1 MLGIVRADRL
11 LSLLLLL
18 QHRGRRSA
26 KELADE
32 LEVSTRTVLRDI
44 EALST
49 AGVPVYAERGRHGG
63 FALLP
68 GYSTDLTGLTHDEAL
83 ALLVA
88 GSRGDGAGMAPALAS
103 AMRKVVAGLP
113 AAQRESAGRD
123 AGRIL
128 VRDGRWL
135 PHATPAAG
143 DGGSRDGDRRRG
155 RSVVGDGGAGDGP
168 ASGGEGRGG
177 PPAGGGGVRG
187 GDGGTPLAGDGGA
200 GDGDRRG
207 GTLSAGHSGAG
218 DGEGIGGAG
227 DGDGRGG
234 SSEGGGVRGGDGR
247 SGGGDRRRGKPV
259 AGDGR
264 VVGGDRR
271 SGKPVAGDDAV
282 LATVRAAVFAGRR
295 LDLRYAARDEE
306 PRWRAVDPVG
316 LVSQGGRWYLLALRD
331 GHERTYRLSRVREVR
346 ERAEQAVRPPDVDL
360 DEAWRARRAA
370 FLASLPT
377 LPVEVRVRASRR
389 ADLLRTT
396 GEVLAEEPAADGW
409 LRLTVAF
416 GDAVHAERVLWSMA
430 ADVEVLAPAEL
441 RALLAARAETVAAR
455 YRS

>member
-1 MLGIVRADRL
+1 MLAVVRADRL

-135 PHATPAAG
+135 PHTAPVARDSGADDARGGDRPGGVSGVGDDRAG
-143 DGGSRDGDRRRG
+143 DG
-155 RSVVGDGGAGDGP
+155 V
-168 ASGGEGRGG
+168 
-177 PPAGGGGVRG
+177 
-187 GDGGTPLAGDGGA
+187 
-200 GDGDRRG
+200 RRG
-207 GTLSAGHSGAG
+207 GTS
-218 DGEGIGGAG
+218 
-227 DGDGRGG
+227 
-234 SSEGGGVRGGDGR
+234 
-247 SGGGDRRRGKPV
+247 
-259 AGDGR
+259 
-264 VVGGDRR
+264 
-271 SGKPVAGDDAV
+271 VAGDDAV
-282 LATVRAAVFAGRR
+282 LATVRAAVFAGHR

-306 PRWRAVDPVG
+306 PRWRTVDPVG

-331 GHERTYRLSRVREVR
+331 GQERAYRLSRVREVR

-360 DEAWRARRAA
+360 DEAWRARRTA

-377 LPVEVRVRASRR
+377 LPVEVRVRAGRR
-389 ADLLRTT
+389 ADLLRTA
-396 GEVLAEEPAADGW
+396 GEVLAEEPATDGR

-416 GDAVHAERVLWSMA
+416 GDAVHAERALWSMA

-441 RALLAARAETVAAR
+441 RAALAARAEAVAAR
-455 YRS
+455 YRG

>member
-1 MLGIVRADRL
+1 MLAVVRADRL

-135 PHATPAAG
+135 PLAAPVARDSGANDVRG
-143 DGGSRDGDRRRG
+143 DDRR
-155 RSVVGDGGAGDGP
+155 GGA
-168 ASGGEGRGG
+168 SG
-177 PPAGGGGVRG
+177 
-187 GDGGTPLAGDGGA
+187 AGDGGA
-200 GDGDRRG
+200 PDGGPRGDDRRG
-207 GTLSAGHSGAG
+207 GASGAS
-218 DGEGIGGAG
+218 DGGAA
-227 DGDGRGG
+227 DGG
-234 SSEGGGVRGGDGR
+234 
-247 SGGGDRRRGKPV
+247 RRRAP
-259 AGDGR
+259 
-264 VVGGDRR
+264 
-271 SGKPVAGDDAV
+271 SVAGDDAV
-282 LATVRAAVFAGRR
+282 LATVRAAVFAGHR

-306 PRWRAVDPVG
+306 PRWRTVDPVG

-331 GHERTYRLSRVREVR
+331 GQERTYRLSRVREVR

-360 DEAWRARRAA
+360 DEAWRARRTA

-389 ADLLRTT
+389 ADLLRTA
-396 GEVLAEEPAADGW
+396 GEVLAEEPATDGR

-430 ADVEVLAPAEL
+430 DDVEVLAPAEL
-441 RALLAARAETVAAR
+441 RAALAARAEAVAAR
-455 YRS
+455 YRG

>member
-1 MLGIVRADRL
+1 MLADVRADRL

-113 AAQRESAGRD
+113 AAQRESAGRN

-135 PHATPAAG
+135 PLATSGTG
-143 DGGSRDGDRRRG
+143 DCGVRDG
-155 RSVVGDGGAGDGP
+155 
-168 ASGGEGRGG
+168 E
-177 PPAGGGGVRG
+177 
-187 GDGGTPLAGDGGA
+187 
-200 GDGDRRG
+200 
-207 GTLSAGHSGAG
+207 
-218 DGEGIGGAG
+218 
-227 DGDGRGG
+227 
-234 SSEGGGVRGGDGR
+234 
-247 SGGGDRRRGKPV
+247 
-259 AGDGR
+259 
-264 VVGGDRR
+264 
-271 SGKPVAGDDAV
+271 
-282 LATVRAAVFAGRR
+282 
-295 LDLRYAARDEE
+295 
-306 PRWRAVDPVG
+306 
-316 LVSQGGRWYLLALRD
+316 
-331 GHERTYRLSRVREVR
+331 ERTYRLSRVREVR
-346 ERAEQAVRPPDVDL
+346 ERADQAVRSPDVDL
-360 DEAWRARRAA
+360 DAAWRARRTA

-389 ADLLRTT
+389 GDLLRTA
-396 GEVLAEEPAADGW
+396 GEVLAEGAAADGW

-430 ADVEVLAPAEL
+430 VDVEVLAPAEL
-441 RALLAARAETVAAR
+441 RATLAARAEAVAAR
-455 YRS
+455 YRG

>member
-1 MLGIVRADRL
+1 VDVRADRL

-44 EALST
+44 EALSA

-63 FALLP
+63 FAVLP
-68 GYSTDLTGLTHDEAL
+68 GYSTDLTGLNHDEAL

-128 VRDGRWL
+128 VQDGRWL
-135 PHATPAAG
+135 PLATTAAADGGSGGGDRSRESWVAGGGGSGGGDRSRGSSVADASDADDADRGRGTPVAGGSAAG
-143 DGGSRDGDRRRG
+143 DGDLSRGASRTGGKGAGGSERRRG
-155 RSVVGDGGAGDGP
+155 TPV
-168 ASGGEGRGG
+168 
-177 PPAGGGGVRG
+177 AGGSGVR
-187 GDGGTPLAGDGGA
+187 
-200 GDGDRRG
+200 
-207 GTLSAGHSGAG
+207 
-218 DGEGIGGAG
+218 
-227 DGDGRGG
+227 
-234 SSEGGGVRGGDGR
+234 
-247 SGGGDRRRGKPV
+247 GGDRRRGT
-259 AGDGR
+259 A
-264 VVGGDRR
+264 
-271 SGKPVAGDDAV
+271 AGDDAV
-282 LATVRAAVFAGRR
+282 LGTVRAAVFAGRR

-306 PRWRAVDPVG
+306 ARWRTVDPVG

-331 GHERTYRLSRVREVR
+331 GHERTYRLSRVQEAR

-389 ADLLRTT
+389 ADLLRTA
-396 GEVLAEEPAADGW
+396 GEVLTEEPAADGW

-430 ADVEVLAPAEL
+430 ADVEVLAPADL
-441 RALLAARAETVAAR
+441 RAATVARITALAER
-455 YRS
+455 YTSR

>member
-1 MLGIVRADRL
+1 MLAVVRADRL

-135 PHATPAAG
+135 PHAAPAAG
-143 DGGSRDGDRRRG
+143 DSGARDADRRR
-155 RSVVGDGGAGDGP
+155 R
-168 ASGGEGRGG
+168 
-177 PPAGGGGVRG
+177 
-187 GDGGTPLAGDGGA
+187 TPLAGDSGADDVRGGDRRDEALDAGDSRAGDDNRRGGA
-200 GDGDRRG
+200 TVAGDGRAVDGGRPRRTPEASDSGADDGDRRG
-207 GTLSAGHSGAG
+207 GTS
-218 DGEGIGGAG
+218 
-227 DGDGRGG
+227 
-234 SSEGGGVRGGDGR
+234 
-247 SGGGDRRRGKPV
+247 V
-259 AGDGR
+259 AGD
-264 VVGGDRR
+264 
-271 SGKPVAGDDAV
+271 AAV
-282 LATVRAAVFAGRR
+282 LATVRAAVFAGHR

-306 PRWRAVDPVG
+306 PRWRTVDPVG

-331 GHERTYRLSRVREVR
+331 GQERTYRLSRVREVR

-360 DEAWRARRAA
+360 DEAWRARRTA

-389 ADLLRTT
+389 ADLLRTA
-396 GEVLAEEPAADGW
+396 GEVLAEEPATDGW

-430 ADVEVLAPAEL
+430 ADVEVLAPTEL
-441 RALLAARAETVAAR
+441 RAALAARAEAVAAR
-455 YRS
+455 YRG

>member
-1 MLGIVRADRL
+1 MLAVVRADRL

-135 PHATPAAG
+135 PLAAPVARDSGADDVRGGERRGGSSVARDGGLRGGEQRSGASVAG
-143 DGGSRDGDRRRG
+143 DGGLGGGERRG
-155 RSVVGDGGAGDGP
+155 GASGVGRGGAGDG
-168 ASGGEGRGG
+168 
-177 PPAGGGGVRG
+177 V
-187 GDGGTPLAGDGGA
+187 
-200 GDGDRRG
+200 
-207 GTLSAGHSGAG
+207 
-218 DGEGIGGAG
+218 
-227 DGDGRGG
+227 
-234 SSEGGGVRGGDGR
+234 
-247 SGGGDRRRGKPV
+247 RRR
-259 AGDGR
+259 AT
-264 VVGGDRR
+264 
-271 SGKPVAGDDAV
+271 SVAGDDAV
-282 LATVRAAVFAGRR
+282 LATVRAAVFAGHR

-306 PRWRAVDPVG
+306 PRWRTVDPVG

-331 GHERTYRLSRVREVR
+331 GQERTYRLSRVREAR

-360 DEAWRARRAA
+360 DEAWRARRTA

-389 ADLLRTT
+389 ADLLRTA
-396 GEVLAEEPAADGW
+396 GEVLAEEPATDGR

-430 ADVEVLAPAEL
+430 DDVEVLAPAEL
-441 RALLAARAETVAAR
+441 RAALAARAEAVAAR
-455 YRS
+455 YRG

>member
-1 MLGIVRADRL
+1 MLAVVRADRL

-135 PHATPAAG
+135 PLAAPVARDSGADDVRGGERRGGSSVARDGGLRGGEQRSGASVAG
-143 DGGSRDGDRRRG
+143 DGGPGGGERRG
-155 RSVVGDGGAGDGP
+155 GASGVGRGGAGDG
-168 ASGGEGRGG
+168 
-177 PPAGGGGVRG
+177 V
-187 GDGGTPLAGDGGA
+187 
-200 GDGDRRG
+200 
-207 GTLSAGHSGAG
+207 
-218 DGEGIGGAG
+218 
-227 DGDGRGG
+227 
-234 SSEGGGVRGGDGR
+234 
-247 SGGGDRRRGKPV
+247 RRR
-259 AGDGR
+259 AT
-264 VVGGDRR
+264 
-271 SGKPVAGDDAV
+271 SVAGDDAV
-282 LATVRAAVFAGRR
+282 LATVRAAVFAGHR

-306 PRWRAVDPVG
+306 PRWRTVDPVG

-331 GHERTYRLSRVREVR
+331 GQERTYRLSRVREAR

-360 DEAWRARRAA
+360 DEAWRARRTA

-389 ADLLRTT
+389 ADLLRTA
-396 GEVLAEEPAADGW
+396 GEVLAEEPATDGR

-430 ADVEVLAPAEL
+430 DDVEVLAPAEL
-441 RALLAARAETVAAR
+441 RAALAARAEAVAAR
-455 YRS
+455 YRG

>member
-1 MLGIVRADRL
+1 MLIDVRADRL

-44 EALST
+44 EALSA

-135 PHATPAAG
+135 PHAVG
-143 DGGSRDGDRRRG
+143 DSRARDADRRR
-155 RSVVGDGGAGDGP
+155 RTP
-168 ASGGEGRGG
+168 EASGG
-177 PPAGGGGVRG
+177 GV
-187 GDGGTPLAGDGGA
+187 GA
-200 GDGDRRG
+200 
-207 GTLSAGHSGAG
+207 
-218 DGEGIGGAG
+218 
-227 DGDGRGG
+227 
-234 SSEGGGVRGGDGR
+234 
-247 SGGGDRRRGKPV
+247 
-259 AGDGR
+259 
-264 VVGGDRR
+264 GDRR
-271 SGKPVAGDDAV
+271 SAASERRDSGLRGGERGRPPARDGEARIGDRGTSAAGEDAV
-282 LATVRAAVFAGRR
+282 LATVRAAVFAGHR

-306 PRWRAVDPVG
+306 ARWRTVDPVG

-370 FLASLPT
+370 FLAALPT

-389 ADLLRTT
+389 ADLLHTA

-441 RALLAARAETVAAR
+441 RTALAARADAVAAR
-455 YRS
+455 YRA

>member
-1 MLGIVRADRL
+1 MRADRL

-44 EALST
+44 EALSA

-135 PHATPAAG
+135 PHATPQ
-143 DGGSRDGDRRRG
+143 
-155 RSVVGDGGAGDGP
+155 
-168 ASGGEGRGG
+168 
-177 PPAGGGGVRG
+177 AGGGDRPRETATTDDASDD
-187 GDGGTPLAGDGGA
+187 DGGTPDAGADEA
-200 GDGDRRG
+200 GDGDRARG
-207 GTLSAGHSGAG
+207 TPEAGGEAGGGDPRRGESGVGAG
-218 DGEGIGGAG
+218 GVGGGEHRRGTEEAGGGAG
-227 DGDGRGG
+227 GGDRRPGAPGA
-234 SSEGGGVRGGDGR
+234 GGGEPRRRTAGSGV
-247 SGGGDRRRGKPV
+247 GGGDRRRET
-259 AGDGR
+259 A
-264 VVGGDRR
+264 
-271 SGKPVAGDDAV
+271 DDAV

-306 PRWRAVDPVG
+306 PRWRTVDPVG

-331 GHERTYRLSRVREVR
+331 GQERTYRLSRVREVR
-346 ERAEQAVRPPDVDL
+346 ERDEQAVRPADVDL
-360 DEAWRARRAA
+360 DEAWRVRRAA

-377 LPVEVRVRASRR
+377 LPVELRVRASRR
-389 ADLLRTT
+389 SDLLRTT
-396 GEVLAEEPAADGW
+396 GRVLAEEPADDGW
-409 LRLTVAF
+409 QGLTVEF

-441 RALLAARAETVAAR
+441 RTALAARAEAVAAR

>member
-1 MLGIVRADRL
+1 MRADRL

-49 AGVPVYAERGRHGG
+49 AGVPVYADRGRHGG

-103 AMRKVVAGLP
+103 AMRKVVAGLS
-113 AAQRESAGRD
+113 AAQRESAGRN

-135 PHATPAAG
+135 PLAT
-143 DGGSRDGDRRRG
+143 
-155 RSVVGDGGAGDGP
+155 
-168 ASGGEGRGG
+168 
-177 PPAGGGGVRG
+177 
-187 GDGGTPLAGDGGA
+187 
-200 GDGDRRG
+200 
-207 GTLSAGHSGAG
+207 SA
-218 DGEGIGGAG
+218 
-227 DGDGRGG
+227 
-234 SSEGGGVRGGDGR
+234 GDGR
-247 SGGGDRRRGKPV
+247 SGGGDRFRAAAGAGESGSGGGDGLDATSEGGGSGGGDRLRESSVAGGSGSGVDDRSPVVRPGAVDDVDWRGRTPV
-259 AGDGR
+259 AGGSGAAEGGSDGRR
-264 VVGGDRR
+264 VVGSDR
-271 SGKPVAGDDAV
+271 SHGSAAGDDAV

-306 PRWRAVDPVG
+306 ARWRTVDPIG

-331 GHERTYRLSRVREVR
+331 GEERTYRLSRVREVR
-346 ERAEQAVRPPDVDL
+346 ERADPAVRPPDIDL
-360 DEAWRARRAA
+360 DATWRARRTA

-389 ADLLRTT
+389 GDLLRTA
-396 GEVLAEEPAADGW
+396 GEVLAEGPAADGW
-409 LRLTVAF
+409 LHLTVAF

-430 ADVEVLAPAEL
+430 VDVEVLAPAEL
-441 RALLAARAETVAAR
+441 RATLAARAEAVAAR
-455 YRS
+455 YRA

>member
-1 MLGIVRADRL
+1 VSCISAILTDVRADRL

-49 AGVPVYAERGRHGG
+49 AGVPVYADRGRHGG

-103 AMRKVVAGLP
+103 AMRKVVAGLS
-113 AAQRESAGRD
+113 AAQRESAGRN

-135 PHATPAAG
+135 PLAT
-143 DGGSRDGDRRRG
+143 
-155 RSVVGDGGAGDGP
+155 
-168 ASGGEGRGG
+168 
-177 PPAGGGGVRG
+177 
-187 GDGGTPLAGDGGA
+187 
-200 GDGDRRG
+200 
-207 GTLSAGHSGAG
+207 SGA
-218 DGEGIGGAG
+218 
-227 DGDGRGG
+227 
-234 SSEGGGVRGGDGR
+234 GDGR
-247 SGGGDRRRGKPV
+247 SGGADRFRAAAG
-259 AGDGR
+259 ASSSGDGD
-264 VVGGDRR
+264 GLGATTDDRR
-271 SGKPVAGDDAV
+271 SGGDDQLHESSVAGGGSGGGDRSFESLVAAAGEAGDADRGGSTPVAGASEAAEGDPRRGVPQVGGDGAGSGVGGSGGRDGSATDDEAV

-306 PRWRAVDPVG
+306 ARWRTVDPIG

-331 GHERTYRLSRVREVR
+331 GEERTYRLSRAREVR
-346 ERAEQAVRPPDVDL
+346 ERADQAVRPPEVDL
-360 DEAWRARRAA
+360 DAAWHARRTA

-389 ADLLRTT
+389 GDLLRTA
-396 GEVLAEEPAADGW
+396 GEVLAEGAATDGW

-430 ADVEVLAPAEL
+430 VDVEVLAPAEL
-441 RALLAARAETVAAR
+441 RATLAARAEAVAAR
-455 YRS
+455 YRA

>member
-1 MLGIVRADRL
+1 MLAVVRADRL

-135 PHATPAAG
+135 PHTAPVARDSGAANARG
-143 DGGSRDGDRRRG
+143 GDRPG
-155 RSVVGDGGAGDGP
+155 GVSGVGDGGPRGGDRPGGVSGVGDGGPRGGDRPGGASGAGGDRAGDG
-168 ASGGEGRGG
+168 
-177 PPAGGGGVRG
+177 V
-187 GDGGTPLAGDGGA
+187 
-200 GDGDRRG
+200 
-207 GTLSAGHSGAG
+207 
-218 DGEGIGGAG
+218 
-227 DGDGRGG
+227 
-234 SSEGGGVRGGDGR
+234 
-247 SGGGDRRRGKPV
+247 RRR
-259 AGDGR
+259 AT
-264 VVGGDRR
+264 
-271 SGKPVAGDDAV
+271 SVAGDDAV
-282 LATVRAAVFAGRR
+282 LATVRAAVFAGHR

-306 PRWRAVDPVG
+306 PRWRTVDPVG

-331 GHERTYRLSRVREVR
+331 GQERAYRLSRVREVR

-360 DEAWRARRAA
+360 DEAWRARRTA

-389 ADLLRTT
+389 ADLLRTA
-396 GEVLAEEPAADGW
+396 GEVLAEEPATDGR

-430 ADVEVLAPAEL
+430 DDVEVLAPAEL
-441 RALLAARAETVAAR
+441 RAALAARAEAVAAR
-455 YRS
+455 YRG

>member
-1 MLGIVRADRL
+1 MLAVVRADRL

-26 KELADE
+26 RELADE

-44 EALST
+44 DALST

-113 AAQRESAGRD
+113 AAQRESAGRN

-135 PHATPAAG
+135 PLASSGTG
-143 DGGSRDGDRRRG
+143 DSGVRDGDR
-155 RSVVGDGGAGDGP
+155 
-168 ASGGEGRGG
+168 GRGT
-177 PPAGGGGVRG
+177 PTAGGGAAGTAGSGPAGRGTAHRGAGVGGSEAGDADRGVRTPVAGGGEAAEGDPRRGVPQAG
-187 GDGGTPLAGDGGA
+187 GDGAG
-200 GDGDRRG
+200 G
-207 GTLSAGHSGAG
+207 GTAGS
-218 DGEGIGGAG
+218 
-227 DGDGRGG
+227 
-234 SSEGGGVRGGDGR
+234 
-247 SGGGDRRRGKPV
+247 DRRRGST
-259 AGDGR
+259 AD
-264 VVGGDRR
+264 
-271 SGKPVAGDDAV
+271 DDAV

-306 PRWRAVDPVG
+306 PRWRTVDPIG

-331 GHERTYRLSRVREVR
+331 GEERTYRLSRVREVR
-346 ERAEQAVRPPDVDL
+346 ERADQAVRSPDVDL
-360 DEAWRARRAA
+360 DAAWRARRTA

-389 ADLLRTT
+389 GDLLRTA
-396 GEVLAEEPAADGW
+396 GEVLAEGAAADGW

-430 ADVEVLAPAEL
+430 VDVEVLAPAEL
-441 RALLAARAETVAAR
+441 RATLAARAEAVAAR
-455 YRS
+455 YRG

>member
-1 MLGIVRADRL
+1 MLAVVRADRL

-63 FALLP
+63 FALLA

-88 GSRGDGAGMAPALAS
+88 GSRGEGAGMAPALAS

-135 PHATPAAG
+135 PHAAPVARDSGAGDARGGDRRGGASGAG
-143 DGGSRDGDRRRG
+143 DGGAADGGPRGAERRG
-155 RSVVGDGGAGDGP
+155 G
-168 ASGGEGRGG
+168 ASG
-177 PPAGGGGVRG
+177 
-187 GDGGTPLAGDGGA
+187 AGDGGA
-200 GDGDRRG
+200 GDGG
-207 GTLSAGHSGAG
+207 
-218 DGEGIGGAG
+218 
-227 DGDGRGG
+227 
-234 SSEGGGVRGGDGR
+234 
-247 SGGGDRRRGKPV
+247 RRR
-259 AGDGR
+259 AT
-264 VVGGDRR
+264 
-271 SGKPVAGDDAV
+271 SAAGDDAV
-282 LATVRAAVFAGRR
+282 LATVRAAVFAGHR

-306 PRWRAVDPVG
+306 PRWRTVDPVG

-331 GHERTYRLSRVREVR
+331 GQERTYRLSRVREVR

-360 DEAWRARRAA
+360 DEAWRARRTA

-389 ADLLRTT
+389 ADLLRTA
-396 GEVLAEEPAADGW
+396 GEVLAEEPATDGR

-430 ADVEVLAPAEL
+430 DDVEVLAPADL
-441 RALLAARAETVAAR
+441 RAALAARAEAVAAR
-455 YRS
+455 YRG